1 LPIVGG
7 NLQISWSPAATLNNN
22 TIFNPTACPITNTS
36 YTAIVTDN
44 NQCTASS
51 TINVDVNAIPGAPTI
66 SFDGVTLTSTT
77 ADTYQWYEGGNIIVG
92 ATNINYVPLVN
103 GDYSVEVTNALGCTA
118 LSSAFV
124 VNINGLMHH
133 TNNMGISISPNPVFD
148 ALHVVLNSNERILRL
163 IIYNAAG
170 VKIYENKTILN
181 NTLVVDTKAFSAG
194 IYIVAV
200 HTAGGVYNQR
210 VSVIK

>member
-1 LPIVGG
+1 
-7 NLQISWSPAATLNNN
+7 
-22 TIFNPTACPITNTS
+22 
-36 YTAIVTDN
+36 
-44 NQCTASS
+44 
-51 TINVDVNAIPGAPTI
+51 
-66 SFDGVTLTSTT
+66 
-77 ADTYQWYEGGNIIVG
+77 
-92 ATNINYVPLVN
+92 
-103 GDYSVEVTNALGCTA
+103 VEVTNAFGCSA
-118 LSSAFV
+118 ISSPFA

-148 ALHVVLNSNERILRL
+148 ALHVVLNSNERILQL